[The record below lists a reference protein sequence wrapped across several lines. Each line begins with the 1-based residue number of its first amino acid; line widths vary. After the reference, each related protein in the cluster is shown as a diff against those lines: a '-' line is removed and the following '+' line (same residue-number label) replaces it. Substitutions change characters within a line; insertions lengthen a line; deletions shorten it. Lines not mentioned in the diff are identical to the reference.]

1 MDKTKEVDESKFKAD
16 FLIMDNYIK
25 FSGELL
31 RLSLLA
37 IGGFGTL
44 ILLRIKDQDKIEI
57 FSDPLFPILSLAFFV
72 LASAAALF
80 HRYFAT
86 DSMSWYISLLR
97 AENRND
103 VLKTEKERK
112 GLHKILGSSRISLV
126 VCEIAFGLGVIL
138 FFVSILEFFN

>member
-44 ILLRIKDQDKIEI
+44 IMLKIKNEGGVEI
-57 FSDPLFPILSLAFFV
+57 FLEPLFPILSLAFFV
-72 LASAAALF
+72 LAAAGSLF

-86 DSMSWYISLLR
+86 DTMSWYISLLR
-97 AENRND
+97 AENKND
-103 VLKTEKERK
+103 SVKMKKERK
-112 GLHKILGSSRISLV
+112 GLHRIFGFSRISLI
-126 VCEIAFGLGVIL
+126 VCEVSFGLGVAL
-138 FFVSILEFFN
+138 FFIAVLEFF